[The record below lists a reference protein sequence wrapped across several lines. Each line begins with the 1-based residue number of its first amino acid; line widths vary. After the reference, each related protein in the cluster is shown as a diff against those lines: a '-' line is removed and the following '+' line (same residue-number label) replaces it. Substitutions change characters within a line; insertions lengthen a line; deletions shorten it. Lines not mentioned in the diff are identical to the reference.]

1 MKHLIGITC
10 LLWSLGAS
18 AAEPAAQQP
27 ATQGSATQEPG
38 QEQKPQAPVQE
49 DLSAT
54 AEPRVNTSSP
64 SVSPTG
70 GTLPAA
76 RDERPAATDRLQL
89 DTTIVTGN
97 RELPKVLYI
106 VPWKKAD
113 IGELPSQPFN
123 SLLDEILQP
132 LDRDVFRREVNYYGV
147 VSGNGAAPGQAGT
160 AAQSQTAPAKQ

>member
-1 MKHLIGITC
+1 MKHLIGIMC
-10 LLWSLGAS
+10 LFWSLGAS
-18 AAEPAAQQP
+18 AAEPAAQEP
-27 ATQGSATQEPG
+27 ATQEPG
-38 QEQKPQAPVQE
+38 QEQKPQAPAQE

-70 GTLPAA
+70 GTLPAP
-76 RDERPAATDRLQL
+76 REERPAATDRLQL

-113 IGELPSQPFN
+113 MGELPSQPFN
-123 SLLDEILQP
+123 SLLDEVLQP
-132 LDRDVFRREVNYYGV
+132 LDRDVFRREVSYYGV

-160 AAQSQTAPAKQ
+160 AAQPQTAPAKK